1 MPRASSSRIRPPM
14 PTRSRRSARRR
25 ARRSRTSAR
34 WAGARS
40 SSRACW
46 KRRSP
51 TSRRP
56 GATQSR
62 GWWGRAS
69 TTPPSKAC
77 REVETRLLSA
87 RSPADLDEA
96 AALLRRGGLVAFPTE
111 TVYGLGALA
120 LEPLAVRAISAAK
133 SRPLTNPLIVH
144 VLGEDEARP
153 LVSRWPLEARQLAAH
168 FWPGLLTLVL
178 PRTALVPDECTA
190 GGDTVGVRAPSHPAA
205 RALLERV
212 RAPLAAPSAN
222 RAEHVSP
229 TTAAHV
235 LRDLNGRI
243 DAVVDGG
250 RCPFGIE
257 STVVSLD
264 GAPRLLRAGAIP
276 RTEIEDLLG
285 PLENGAPA
293 AVAQSQGQ
301 LRRHY
306 APVAVVRLAPRPEL
320 DSVAAKLGGRI
331 GALVHGD
338 TPAPAAALTVA
349 RLPDDPQ

>member
-1 MPRASSSRIRPPM
+1 M
-14 PTRSRRSARRR
+14 
-25 ARRSRTSAR
+25 
-34 WAGARS
+34 
-40 SSRACW
+40 
-46 KRRSP
+46 
-51 TSRRP
+51 
-56 GATQSR
+56 
-62 GWWGRAS
+62 
-69 TTPPSKAC
+69 
-77 REVETRLLSA
+77 ETRLLSA

-96 AALLRRGGLVAFPTE
+96 AALIRRGGLVAFPTE

-120 LEPLAVRAISAAK
+120 LEPWAVRAIYAAK
-133 SRPLTNPLIVH
+133 GRPATNPLIVH

-153 LVSRWPLEARQLAAH
+153 LVSRWPLEAIQLTAR
-168 FWPGLLTLVL
+168 FWPGPLTVVL

-212 RAPLAAPSAN
+212 GAPLAAPSAN

-257 STVVSLD
+257 STVISLV

-285 PLENGAPA
+285 PLEMGAPA
-293 AVAQSQGQ
+293 AVAQSPGQ
-301 LRRHY
+301 HRRHY

-338 TPAPAAALTVA
+338 TPAPAAVAVA
-349 RLPDDPQ
+349 RLPDDPQGYARGLYAALRDLEDADCTAIVVEQVPSGPEWDAVRDRLTRAAAA